1 MAAQY
6 PSGIQRK
13 RVLVVEDDP
22 TIARLLRHWLTQRG
36 YEVEILPNGRIAIDR
51 LSADEDMPQMV
62 FLDIMMPFADGF
74 EVLTNIRS
82 RNTWQ
87 KVPVIM
93 VTSKSSE
100 ATIVKAFEA
109 GANDYVTKPFRPNEL
124 MIRMSRLLS

>member
-6 PSGIQRK
+6 PSGLR
-13 RVLVVEDDP
+13 RNLVLVVEDDP

-124 MIRMSRLLS
+124 MMRMSRLLS

>member
-1 MAAQY
+1 MPAKHA
-6 PSGIQRK
+6 SKKGRNLI
-13 RVLVVEDDP
+13 LVVEDDP
-22 TIARLLRHWLTQRG
+22 TIARLLNHWLTQRG

-51 LSADEDMPQMV
+51 ITADEALPKMV

-74 EVLTNIRS
+74 EVLTNIRT
-82 RNTWQ
+82 RKAWK

-100 ATIVKAFEA
+100 STIVKAFEA

-124 MIRMSRLLS
+124 MMRMNRLLS

>member
-6 PSGIQRK
+6 SSGIQK
-13 RVLVVEDDP
+13 NRVLVVEDDP

-124 MIRMSRLLS
+124 MMRMNRLLS

>member
-1 MAAQY
+1 MTAQY
-6 PSGIQRK
+6 PSGIQRN

-51 LSADEDMPQMV
+51 LSADEEMPQMV